1 MPQNKKNKAF
11 IYVLLLCLLYM
22 GGQQRVWGQDVY
34 PPGRGWDDV
43 DYGYPKVVV
52 PPDIPLKQRVKA
64 ASAVF
69 EGRVVD
75 RYKITTENEKEYTCY
90 VVQVYRIFK
99 GNFVADTVEVI
110 TFTDSDTYRKSFS
123 QTESLWTYGISVFFT
138 EPTTKFNTFTQST
151 RKKFQFYS
159 PYYGHIEEIERLK
172 NTDVLK
178 YDSSQEIQALHK
190 SIAKYARKK
199 PKVVK
204 EIYKKNCP

>member
-11 IYVLLLCLLYM
+11 IYLLLLCLLYV
-22 GGQQRVWGQDVY
+22 GGQQSVCGQFKPNCGGIEY
-34 PPGRGWDDV
+34 PEP
-43 DYGYPKVVV
+43 VV
-52 PPDIPLKQRVKA
+52 PPPISLNERVKA

-75 RYKITTENEKEYTCY
+75 QYLITTENEKQYNCF
-90 VVQVYRIFK
+90 VVEVYRIFK
-99 GNFVADTVEVI
+99 GDFVADTVEVV
-110 TFTDSDTYRKSFS
+110 TYCDLATNKKAPSIDWMVWRY
-123 QTESLWTYGISVFFT
+123 SLDIFFT
-138 EPTTKFNTFTQST
+138 EPTTKFNAFTQST

-159 PYYGHIEEIERLK
+159 PYYGHIEEFEQIEHPEKIDYRAFQK
-172 NTDVLK
+172 
-178 YDSSQEIQALHK
+178 IQTLHK

>member
-1 MPQNKKNKAF
+1 M
-11 IYVLLLCLLYM
+11 YV
-22 GGQQRVWGQDVY
+22 GGQQRVWGQGIRLDCGGTEY
-34 PPGRGWDDV
+34 PESV
-43 DYGYPKVVV
+43 L
-52 PPDIPLKQRVKA
+52 PPPISLNERVRT

-123 QTESLWTYGISVFFT
+123 QTESIATYGIGIFFT
-138 EPTTKFNTFTQST
+138 EPTTKFDAFTQST
-151 RKKFQFYS
+151 RKKFQYYS
-159 PYYGHIEEIERLK
+159 PYYGRIAEFRQIEHTEKMEYGHFQK
-172 NTDVLK
+172 
-178 YDSSQEIQALHK
+178 IQTLHK